1 MRENERALL
10 PLDKV
15 HHQQRDPRLLRKTVS
30 SLSNRHVRLVE
41 RYASCIA
48 LSVVESVT
56 YFDSKEGYDQLTHSA
71 NVVFICVYVRIL
83 ACTDED
89 RTTLKEANT
98 FSPNSVMLRT
108 TSSSTPCSVQ
118 RTRICRHSRPF
129 SCRLWCASKMKWI
142 RFITTATCKTKTACW
157 SGFVSARSLS
167 SPKYALSV
175 GVIVLVPWQGVQR
188 HCSERKADLPAGG
201 EFGNSLG
208 SLSDGGNQAYS
219 ALSADKSCRGRK
231 G

>member
-98 FSPNSVMLRT
+98 FSPNSVMLPPLRRVRCNGHVFAGI
-108 TSSSTPCSVQ
+108 PA
-118 RTRICRHSRPF
+118 HSAAVCGAHR
-129 SCRLWCASKMKWI
+129 R
-142 RFITTATCKTKTACW
+142 
-157 SGFVSARSLS
+157 
-167 SPKYALSV
+167 
-175 GVIVLVPWQGVQR
+175 
-188 HCSERKADLPAGG
+188 
-201 EFGNSLG
+201 
-208 SLSDGGNQAYS
+208 
-219 ALSADKSCRGRK
+219 
-231 G
+231 

>member
-1 MRENERALL
+1 M
-10 PLDKV
+10 
-15 HHQQRDPRLLRKTVS
+15 
-30 SLSNRHVRLVE
+30 RLVE
-41 RYASCIA
+41 RYASCVA

-157 SGFVSARSLS
+157 SGFASAHSLS
-167 SPKYALSV
+167 FLKYPLSV
-175 GVIVLVPWQGVQR
+175 RVIVLVSGQGVQR
-188 HCSERKADLPAGG
+188 HCPERKADLPAGG
-201 EFGNSLG
+201 EFGDSLG
-208 SLSDGGNQAYS
+208 SLSDGRNQAYS
-219 ALSADKSCRGRK
+219 ALSADKSCRGQAR
-231 G
+231 